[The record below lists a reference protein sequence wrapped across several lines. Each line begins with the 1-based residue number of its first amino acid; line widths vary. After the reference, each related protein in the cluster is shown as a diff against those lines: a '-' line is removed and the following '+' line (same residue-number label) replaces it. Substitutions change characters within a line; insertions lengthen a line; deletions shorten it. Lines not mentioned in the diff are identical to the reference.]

1 MIKQISILLL
11 MVILAGCGTRRV
23 AEQIDKSKVKQK
35 EESSSVGNVS
45 KTSNSSDESSSKDQN
60 AITNK
65 NLETTTTT
73 KFDPTTGKPTETTTT
88 TKHSESTDNS
98 TKERKSLKTSYLRVD
113 SVFNNIN
120 TKYVTI
126 TTYQKKKYVDADKSF
141 VGNLG
146 GKSVMIWLGV
156 LSIAAVFA
164 YFVIKNKVGR

>member
-113 SVFNNIN
+113 SVFNNVN

-126 TTYQKKKYVDADKSF
+126 TTYHKTKNVDADKSV

-146 GKSVMIWLGV
+146 GKWGLILMGLLVLGGMI
-156 LSIAAVFA
+156 A
-164 YFVIKNKVGR
+164 YWFVRRKFN